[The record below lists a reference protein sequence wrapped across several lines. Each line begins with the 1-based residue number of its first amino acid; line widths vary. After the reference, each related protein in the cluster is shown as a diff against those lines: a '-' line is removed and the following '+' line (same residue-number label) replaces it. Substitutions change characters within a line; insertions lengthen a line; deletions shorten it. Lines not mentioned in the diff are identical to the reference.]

1 MIIAMAP
8 FDTVSKTC
16 HDDRTSPS
24 GGVPYT
30 SDISHRWEK
39 INADM
44 KQIQVTGVQGT
55 STPAVYANTSTRR
68 VISPD
73 HPLPIVGFSCMAREP
88 ADDEIPRLVDDVI
101 VQVLGPHGLSEIIKR
116 GDRVVI
122 KVNIVG
128 PSQGLPGEKGRGIV
142 SDPRV
147 VRYVAGK
154 VREIIGFGGSADLKV
169 IDATF
174 TPEKNPSDKNNPQS
188 FYYAR
193 LQRSTGKTVEPNDIS
208 YDNDAD
214 GVLDGGSG
222 AELVNLDSVQMSDR
236 FLTVIDEPIRG
247 KCEVWLPKFLRMKEQ
262 AQGEEEYCDV
272 YIGIP
277 VMKSHGFCGMT
288 GALKLHWGSM
298 LGLLEK
304 QEHAGYGFGTGDVRL
319 FLDYLCAM
327 NRTRAFDIVIMD
339 ALTGNRCGPANKV
352 ADWDAKTDFILMNAI
367 LCSRDSVAI
376 DTVET
381 LLGGYHLDSIPLL
394 ESAFRDG
401 IGINK
406 PAYID
411 LKGFDAFTNHKQ
423 WLREHYPGCGAASYP
438 LENGWGNA
446 KTQDDFNAPVDVNV
460 TCKKADTGY
469 MFEYKASEPT
479 PCNHK
484 LARID
489 LLVNGTVVR
498 RIFDNLTGGRVAVN
512 LEKYRNQKVRCG
524 IAAWDMA
531 LNCSLSEEKEL
542 KVT

>member
-1 MIIAMAP
+1 MDQSDNTA
-8 FDTVSKTC
+8 SKTC
-16 HDDRTSPS
+16 HDDPTSPH
-24 GGVPYT
+24 GGAPYS
-30 SDISHRWEK
+30 SDISRRWEK
-39 INADM
+39 INEDM
-44 KQIQVTGVQGT
+44 RQIQISGVQGT
-55 STPAVYANTSTRR
+55 SISALYANTGAQRT
-68 VISPD
+68 IPPD

-88 ADDEIPRLVDDVI
+88 ADNEIPRLVDDAI
-101 VQVLGPHGLSEIIKR
+101 SQVLGPRGLSEIIKR

-128 PSQGLPGEKGRGIV
+128 PSQGLPGEKGRGIIT
-142 SDPRV
+142 DPRV

-174 TPEKNPSDKNNPQS
+174 TPEMNPSDKNNPQS

-193 LQRSTGKTVEPNDIS
+193 LQRSPEKSVDANDIC
-208 YDNDAD
+208 YDYDAD
-214 GVLDGGSG
+214 GILDGGSG

-247 KCEVWLPKFLRMKEQ
+247 RSEVWLPKFLRTKEQ
-262 AQGEEEYCDV
+262 ARGDAEYCDV

-327 NRTRAFDIVIMD
+327 NRVRGFDIVIMD
-339 ALTGNRCGPANKV
+339 ALTANRSGPQNKV
-352 ADWDAKTDFILMNAI
+352 ADFDAKTDFILVNSI

-381 LLGGYHLDSIPLL
+381 LLGGYQLDSIPLL

-401 IGINK
+401 VGINK

-411 LKGFDAFTNHKQ
+411 LKGFDAFTKHKQ
-423 WLREHYPGCGAASYP
+423 WLREHYPGCEAGSYP

-446 KTQDDFNAPVDVNV
+446 KTQDDFNAPVDVTV
-460 TCKKADTGY
+460 TCKKEGDKY
-469 MFEYKASEPT
+469 VFEYTSSEPT

-484 LARID
+484 LVRID
-489 LLVNGTVVR
+489 LLVNGTVLQ
-498 RIFDNLTGGRVAVN
+498 RIFDNLTSGRVTVN
-512 LEKYRNQKVRCG
+512 LENYKNQKVRYC

-531 LNCSLSEEKEL
+531 LNCTLSEEKGL
-542 KVT
+542 KV

>member
-1 MIIAMAP
+1 MGQSDNTA
-8 FDTVSKTC
+8 SNTC
-16 HDDRTSPS
+16 HDDRTSPA
-24 GGVPYT
+24 GGAPYS
-30 SDISHRWEK
+30 SDISRRWEK

-44 KQIQVTGVQGT
+44 RQIQVTGVQGT
-55 STPAVYANTSTRR
+55 SINVVYANTSTRR
-68 VISPD
+68 SIPSD
-73 HPLPIVGFSCMAREP
+73 HPLPIVGFSCIAREP
-88 ADDEIPRLVDDVI
+88 NDDEIPRLVDDAI
-101 VQVLGPHGLSEIIKR
+101 AQVLGPRGLAEIIKQ

-128 PSQGLPGEKGRGIV
+128 PSQGLPGEKGRGII

-193 LQRSTGKTVEPNDIS
+193 LQRSAGKSVEVNDIC
-208 YDNDAD
+208 YDYDAD
-214 GVLDGGSG
+214 GILDGGSE
-222 AELVNLDSVQMSDR
+222 AELVNLDSVQLSDR

-247 KCEVWLPKFLRMKEQ
+247 RSEVWLPKFLRKKEQ
-262 AQGEEEYCDV
+262 SQGEAEYCDV

-304 QEHAGYGFGTGDVRL
+304 QEHAGYGFGTGDVRV

-327 NRTRAFDIVIMD
+327 NRARAFDIVIMD
-339 ALTGNRCGPANKV
+339 ALTANRSGPQNKV
-352 ADWDAKTDFILMNAI
+352 ADFDAKTDFIPVNAI

-381 LLGGYHLDSIPLL
+381 LLGGYRLDSIPLL

-411 LKGFDAFTNHKQ
+411 LKGFEAFAKHKQ
-423 WLREHYPGCGAASYP
+423 WLREHYPGCEAGSYP

-446 KTQDDFNAPVDVNV
+446 KTQEDFNAPVDVTV
-460 TCKKADTGY
+460 ACKKAGTEY
-469 MFEYKASEPT
+469 VFEYSASDPA

-489 LLVNGTVVR
+489 LLVNGMVLQ
-498 RIFDNLTGGRVAVN
+498 RIFDNLASGTATIN
-512 LEKYRNQKVRCG
+512 LKKYRNQKLKYR

-531 LNCSLSEEKEL
+531 LNCTLSEEKEL
-542 KVT
+542 

>member
-1 MIIAMAP
+1 M
-8 FDTVSKTC
+8 DSSDNSVSNACPDEGTD
-16 HDDRTSPS
+16 HP
-24 GGVPYT
+24 GGVHYS
-30 SDISHRWEK
+30 SDINRRWEK

-44 KQIQVTGVQGT
+44 RQIQVSGVHGT
-55 STPAVYANTSTRR
+55 SISAVYANTSAMRS
-68 VISPD
+68 ISPD
-73 HPLPIVGFSCMAREP
+73 HPLPAVGFSCMTREP
-88 ADDEIPRLVDDVI
+88 TDDEIPRLVDDAI
-101 VQVLGPHGLSEIIKR
+101 AQVLGPRGLSEIIKR

-128 PSQGLPGEKGRGIV
+128 PSQGLPGEKGRGII

-154 VREIIGFGGSADLKV
+154 VREIIGSGGSADLKV

-193 LQRSTGKTVEPNDIS
+193 LQRSAGRSVEANDIC
-208 YDNDAD
+208 YDYDAD
-214 GVLDGGSG
+214 GVLDGGSE

-236 FLTVIDEPIRG
+236 FSTVIDEPIRG
-247 KCEVWLPKFLRMKEQ
+247 RSEVWLPKFLRTKEQ
-262 AQGEEEYCDV
+262 ARGEAEYCDV

-304 QEHAGYGFGTGDVRL
+304 QEHAGYGFGTGDIRL
-319 FLDYLCAM
+319 FLDYICAM
-327 NRTRAFDIVIMD
+327 NRARAFDLVIMD
-339 ALTGNRCGPANKV
+339 ALTGNRSGPTNKV
-352 ADWDAKTDFILMNAI
+352 ADFDAKTDFILVNAI

-381 LLGGYHLDSIPLL
+381 LLGGYQLDSIPLL

-423 WLREHYPGCGAASYP
+423 WLREHYPGCGAGSYP

-446 KTQDDFNAPVDVNV
+446 KIQDDFNAPVDVTV
-460 TCKKADTGY
+460 TCEMADTGY
-469 MFEYKASEPT
+469 VFEYTASEPD
-479 PCNHK
+479 PCIHR

-489 LLVNGTVVR
+489 LLVNGAVVQ
-498 RIFDNLTGGRVAVN
+498 RIFDNLKGGRATIN
-512 LEKYRNQKVRCG
+512 LEEHRNQKVRCR

-531 LNCSLSEEKEL
+531 LNCTLSEEMEL
-542 KVT
+542 MVA

>member
-1 MIIAMAP
+1 M
-8 FDTVSKTC
+8 DSSDSSVSNACPDEGTY
-16 HDDRTSPS
+16 HP
-24 GGVPYT
+24 GGVHYS
-30 SDISHRWEK
+30 SDISRRWEK

-44 KQIQVTGVQGT
+44 RQIGVSGVKGT
-55 STPAVYANTSTRR
+55 SISAVYANTSAMRS
-68 VISPD
+68 ISPD
-73 HPLPIVGFSCMAREP
+73 HPLPAVGFSCMTREP
-88 ADDEIPRLVDDVI
+88 TDDEIPRLVDDAI
-101 VQVLGPHGLSEIIKR
+101 AQVLGPRGLSEIIKR

-128 PSQGLPGEKGRGIV
+128 PGQGLPGEKGRGII

-154 VREIIGFGGSADLKV
+154 VREIIGFSGSADLKV

-174 TPEKNPSDKNNPQS
+174 TAEKNPSDKNNPQS

-193 LQRSTGKTVEPNDIS
+193 LQRSAGWSVEANDIC
-208 YDNDAD
+208 YDYDAD
-214 GVLDGGSG
+214 GVLDGGSE

-236 FLTVIDEPIRG
+236 FSTVIDEPIRG
-247 KCEVWLPKFLRMKEQ
+247 RSEVWLPKFLRTKEQ
-262 AQGEEEYCDV
+262 AQGEAEYCDV

-277 VMKSHGFCGMT
+277 VMKSHGLCGMT

-327 NRTRAFDIVIMD
+327 NRARAFDIVIMD
-339 ALTGNRCGPANKV
+339 ALTGNRSGPQNKV
-352 ADWDAKTDFILMNAI
+352 ADFDAKTDFILVNSI
-367 LCSRDSVAI
+367 LCSKDSVAI

-381 LLGGYHLDSIPLL
+381 LLGGYNLDSIPLL

-406 PAYID
+406 PVYID

-423 WLREHYPGCGAASYP
+423 WLREHYPGCGAGSYP
-438 LENGWGNA
+438 FENGWGNA
-446 KTQDDFNAPVDVNV
+446 KTQDDFNAPVDVTV
-460 TCKKADTGY
+460 TCERADTGY
-469 MFEYKASEPT
+469 VFEYTASEPD
-479 PCNHK
+479 PCIHR

-489 LLVNGTVVR
+489 LLVNGAVVH
-498 RIFDNLTGGRVAVN
+498 RIFDNLKGGRATIN
-512 LEKYRNQKVRCG
+512 LEEHRNQKVRCR

-531 LNCSLSEEKEL
+531 LNCTLSDEMEL
-542 KVT
+542 MVA

>member
-1 MIIAMAP
+1 MNEPDITNP
-8 FDTVSKTC
+8 NTCSDDT
-16 HDDRTSPS
+16 TSPS
-24 GGVPYT
+24 GGVPY
-30 SDISHRWEK
+30 SGDISRRWEK
-39 INADM
+39 IHDDM
-44 KQIQVTGVQGT
+44 KQLQVSGVQGT
-55 STPAVYANTSTRR
+55 SISAVYANTPARR
-68 VISPD
+68 SIPPD
-73 HPLPIVGFSCMAREP
+73 YPLPVVGFSCMTREP
-88 ADDEIPRLVDDVI
+88 ADDEIPRLVDDAI
-101 VQVLGPHGLSEIIKR
+101 AQVLGQRGLSSIIRK

-128 PSQGLPGEKGRGIV
+128 PGQGLQGEKGRGII
-142 SDPRV
+142 SDPRI

-154 VREIIGFGGSADLKV
+154 VREIIGFGGTADLKV

-193 LQRSTGKTVEPNDIS
+193 LQRSPGKLVDKNDIC
-208 YDNDAD
+208 YDYDAD

-222 AELVNLDSVQMSDR
+222 AELVNLDSVPNSER

-247 KCEVWLPKFLRMKEQ
+247 RSEVWLPKFLRTKEQ
-262 AQGEEEYCDV
+262 ARGEKEYCDV

-277 VMKSHGFCGMT
+277 ILKSHGFCGMT

-327 NRTRAFDIVIMD
+327 NRARGFDLVIMD
-339 ALTGNRCGPANKV
+339 ALTGNRSGPANKV
-352 ADWDAKTDFILMNAI
+352 DDWDARTDFILMNAI

-381 LLGGYHLDSIPLL
+381 LLGGYQLDSVPLL

-406 PAYID
+406 PAFID
-411 LKGFDAFTNHKQ
+411 LQGFDAFTNHKR
-423 WLREHYPGCGAASYP
+423 WLRETYPGCGPGTYP

-446 KTQDDFNAPVDVNV
+446 RVHDDSNAPVKV
-460 TCKKADTGY
+460 TVACRKADQGY
-469 MFEYKASEPT
+469 VFEYAASEPT

-489 LLVNGTVVR
+489 LLMNGTVVKR
-498 RIFDNLTGGRVAVN
+498 SFGNLSAGSVLVS
-512 LEKYRNQKVRCG
+512 LDQYRNQTVRYQ
-524 IAAWDMA
+524 IAAWDNA
-531 LNCSLSEEKEL
+531 LNCTLSEEMEL
-542 KVT
+542 KVL